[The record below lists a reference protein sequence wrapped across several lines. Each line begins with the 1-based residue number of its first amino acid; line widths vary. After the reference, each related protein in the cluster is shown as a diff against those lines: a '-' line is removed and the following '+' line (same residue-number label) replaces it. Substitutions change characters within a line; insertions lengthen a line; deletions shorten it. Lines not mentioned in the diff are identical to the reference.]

1 MGAMN
6 KTIMITGAAGF
17 IGRHCVNLAR
27 KRGHKVIAV
36 MRSQA
41 AISSNWR
48 NDPMVEVVV
57 ADLAGRPN
65 SKLVKAVVKA
75 QAIIHAA
82 ASLAGNEA
90 QQARDAVLAT
100 HGLLRAMDAMPRQE
114 RKLILVSSMTVY
126 NAASLQE
133 DSVLDED
140 TQIEKAPNLRD
151 AYCRNKLMQET
162 ITLQAAQSGKLD
174 LFIMRPGAVFGVG
187 RLWNGHLGH
196 ALGPILLRL
205 GSKGQVPVSYVTHCA
220 KALVLAA
227 ESPVSGVEVINV
239 VDDNLPNRRAYIHA
253 LRHTGWPRII
263 IPVPWRFLAGL
274 GVLCARI
281 PNLPGLLRPAILKS
295 RIMPLRYSNAKLKQR
310 LDWQADMSFDE
321 AIQQSIAAE
330 KGDA

>member
-17 IGRHCVNLAR
+17 IGGHCVNLAR

-41 AISSNWR
+41 PISADWR
-48 NDPMVEVVV
+48 NDPMVEVLI
-57 ADLAGRPN
+57 ADLAGAPN
-65 SKLVKAVVKA
+65 AKLVKAVVKV

-82 ASLAGNEA
+82 ASLTGNET
-90 QQARDAVLAT
+90 QQARDTVMAT

-126 NAASLQE
+126 NVASLQE
-133 DSVLDED
+133 GSVLDED
-140 TQIEKAPNLRD
+140 TQIEKAPDTRD
-151 AYCRNKLMQET
+151 AYCRNKLMQEA
-162 ITLQAAQSGKLD
+162 ITLQAAQSNKLD
-174 LFIMRPGAVFGVG
+174 LFIMRPGAVFGAG

-205 GSKGQVPVSYVTHCA
+205 GSKGQVPVSHVTHCA

-239 VDDNLPNRRAYIHA
+239 VDDDLPSRKAYIHTLQKA
-253 LRHTGWPRII
+253 GWPRII

-274 GVLCARI
+274 GALCTRI

-295 RIMPLRYSNAKLKQR
+295 RIMPLCYSNEKLKQR
-310 LDWQADMSFDE
+310 LGWQADISFYE
-321 AIQQSIAAE
+321 AMQQSIATE
-330 KGDA
+330 KGGE